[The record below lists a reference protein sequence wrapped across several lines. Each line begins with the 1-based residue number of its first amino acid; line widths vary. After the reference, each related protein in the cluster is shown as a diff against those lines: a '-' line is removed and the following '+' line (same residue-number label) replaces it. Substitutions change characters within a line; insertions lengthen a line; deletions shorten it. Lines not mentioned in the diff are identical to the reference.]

1 MDIPRDCIENV
12 HDFFGRAGGVGVL
25 SFNRTTGSVVVA
37 FRRGF
42 TRGLG
47 QARACY
53 PKPS

>member
-1 MDIPRDCIENV
+1 MIVLRMFIIFV
-12 HDFFGRAGGVGVL
+12 GGVGGLGVL

-47 QARACY
+47 QDRACC